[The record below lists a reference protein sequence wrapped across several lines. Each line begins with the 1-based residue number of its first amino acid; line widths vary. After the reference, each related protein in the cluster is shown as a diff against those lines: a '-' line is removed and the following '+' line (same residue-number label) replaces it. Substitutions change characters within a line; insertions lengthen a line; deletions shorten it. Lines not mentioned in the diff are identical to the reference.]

1 MLSALAVSMRTVLK
15 RLAADWLVAGAAFV
29 TIVLAIA
36 LLAAGPIYADA
47 VALSSLQRTL
57 ADSAVIDS
65 NITVKVNVFPDL
77 YSRADTTVR
86 SVVQRAT
93 TTTGSKVLAH
103 IEAEAFQLIEDDPG
117 DMVDLIS
124 FQFFEGIEDRATL
137 VSGRWPQ
144 TGGPPYETA
153 VNLSAAEQLGL
164 SVGDTVEVVSRR
176 DETYGTYAEV
186 VGLYEVDDTAD
197 PFWFE
202 DTLAIRGQLT
212 STSFHTFGPFV
223 VTLDTMF
230 DGFTTLRSDAEWRAL
245 PDYRNL
251 TVADVDRLGAA
262 VASLP
267 KDLDRQ
273 FFQGLDQQASGAS
286 NFTTETGLP
295 NLLAT
300 VDRSLTV
307 TRSSVLALL
316 VQLALLA
323 GYALVLTAGL
333 IIDTRRTETSLLR
346 SRGTSPRQ
354 ILGQSL
360 LEGFVLVAPAVVLGP
375 FLGMWL
381 LRVLNRAGPLAAI
394 ELTIDPMT
402 NREAFLLAV
411 VAGVLA
417 LVALTWPAVRAAQ
430 RFPEGEGSRR
440 RQRTSS
446 PTQRVGVDVAL
457 IALAVVVF
465 WQLQVLGPQVSAR
478 VRGVFGVDPLLIVA
492 PAIGLLTG
500 AVLALRIVPLLA
512 RMAEWLASSGRSA
525 VSTLASWQV
534 ARRPVRY
541 ARSALLLMM
550 AIGIGFFAA
559 SYSTTWIGTQRDQ
572 AAYAVGADIVV
583 RPDRATGSSLDDL
596 VLESAHTSI
605 DEVTASMPVTKL
617 LGQLGD
623 TGGLA
628 QFFILDAS
636 KASQVVQIRQD
647 LAPDFEDLMETLVK
661 GRPEMGG
668 VPLPGEPIAVT
679 LDFDA
684 VEELPDEEEA
694 KERDIVP
701 SIGFQGQAR
710 LILQDGDGRLHR
722 VIAGNMVVN
731 EGPQRLRIDL
741 TEDLRDAVAHPV
753 YPLRVVNIEIRSQIP
768 ADYSRMVDLRI
779 DGITVTSGDGAS
791 ENLPMASTSWDL
803 DVGRVVGADQSPVL
817 RPGAATEDGSLDLH
831 LETGVGFMA
840 PPAYLS
846 IRPRGTDLPAA
857 SPAVVSEDLAETGIA
872 DVGEV
877 IRMAPLRIEND
888 DVVITGEVA
897 GFPTSS
903 PDLGPIVI
911 LDLPTFQM
919 MGYEPGY
926 GLAAVDEYW
935 LATNGEVDDAVTD
948 LRSPPINT
956 FRANTIES
964 LTDRL
969 VSDPVALGTIG
980 ALTVGFVAAAIF
992 AAVGFA
998 VSATVSARERLI
1010 EFALLRALGLS
1021 PRQLGWWLILEQGV
1035 LVLVSLIL
1043 GTLIGIVLTAYL
1055 LPLVTLTQGGR
1066 PAVPDVI
1073 VVYPWATVTWLE
1085 LAVVG
1090 VLGAIVTVLTT
1101 VLRRVGLGSML
1112 RLGED

>member
-1 MLSALAVSMRTVLK
+1 MLSALAVSFRTVLK

-29 TIVLAIA
+29 TIILAIA

-57 ADSAVIDS
+57 ADSAVTDS
-65 NITVKVNVFPDL
+65 NINVKVNVFPDL
-77 YSRADTTVR
+77 YESADSTVR
-86 SVVQRAT
+86 ATVKRAT
-93 TTTGSKVLAH
+93 ATTGSDVLAH
-103 IEAEAFQLIEDDPG
+103 IEAEAFQLAVEDQEDV
-117 DMVDLIS
+117 VDLAS
-124 FQFFEGIEDRATL
+124 FQFFERIEDRATI
-137 VSGRWPQ
+137 VSGRWPR
-144 TGGPPYETA
+144 TGGPPFETA
-153 VNLSAAEQLGL
+153 LNAPAAERLGL
-164 SVGDTVEVVSRR
+164 GVGDTVNVVSRR
-176 DETYGTYAEV
+176 DDTYATSAEI
-186 VGLYEVDDTAD
+186 VGIYEVDDTAD

-202 DTLAIRGQLT
+202 DELAIRGQVM
-212 STSFHTFGPFV
+212 SSSFHTFGPFL
-223 VTLDTMF
+223 VTLGTMLE
-230 DGFTTLRSDAEWRAL
+230 GFTTQRTDAEWRVL
-245 PDYRNL
+245 PEYRNL
-251 TVADVDRLGAA
+251 TVAEVDRLGAA

-267 KDLDRQ
+267 EDLDRN
-273 FFQGLDQQASGAS
+273 FFRALDQQASGS
-286 NFTTETGLP
+286 SSFTIETGLTD
-295 NLLAT
+295 LLAT

-333 IIDTRRTETSLLR
+333 IVDTRRTETALLR

-354 ILGQSL
+354 ILGHSL
-360 LEGFVLVAPAVVLGP
+360 IEGLVLVVPAAVLGP
-375 FLGMWL
+375 YLGMWL
-381 LRVLNRAGPLAAI
+381 LHILNRAGPLAAI
-394 ELTIDPMT
+394 ELTIDPVT
-402 NREAFLLAV
+402 NREAFLLAL

-417 LVALTWPAVRAAQ
+417 LTALSWPAVRAAR
-430 RFPEGEGSRR
+430 RFPEGEARSR

-446 PTQRVGVDVAL
+446 VTQRVGVDVAL
-457 IALAVVVF
+457 IALAIVVF
-465 WQLQVLGPQVSAR
+465 WQLQVLGPRVSAR

-512 RMAEWLASSGRSA
+512 RVAEWLASSGRSA
-525 VSTLASWQV
+525 VSPLASWQV

-596 VLESAHTSI
+596 VLDSAHKSI
-605 DEVTASMPVTKL
+605 DGVAASMPVIEM

-636 KASQVVQIRQD
+636 KANQVVRIRED
-647 LAPDFEDLMETLVK
+647 LAPDFEDLMGTLVD
-661 GRPEMGG
+661 GRPEMAG
-668 VPLPGEPIAVT
+668 VLLPGEPTSIA
-679 LDFDA
+679 LGFDA
-684 VEELPDEEEA
+684 VEELPDEEVA
-694 KERDIVP
+694 AQLDIEPRV
-701 SIGFQGQAR
+701 GFEGQAR
-710 LILQDGDGRLHR
+710 FILQDGDGRLYR
-722 VIAGNMVVN
+722 VIAGDLTVN
-731 EGPQRLRIDL
+731 EGPQTIRVDL
-741 TEDLRDAVAHPV
+741 TDDLRGGVAHPV
-753 YPLRVVNIEIRSQIP
+753 YPVRVVNIEIRSQIP
-768 ADYSRMVDLRI
+768 SDYPRTVDLRL
-779 DGITVTSGDGAS
+779 DGITVTSADGVS
-791 ENLPMASTSWDL
+791 KLIPMSATSWDL
-803 DVGRVVGADQSPVL
+803 DVSQVVGASLPPVL
-817 RPGAATEDGSLDLH
+817 RRDAATDAGSLALDV
-831 LETGVGFMA
+831 ETGIGFMA
-840 PPAYLS
+840 PPVYMS
-846 IRPRGTDLPAA
+846 IRPRGTDLPVTF
-857 SPAVVSEDLAETGIA
+857 PAVVSEDFADTGLAA
-872 DVGEV
+872 VGEV

-888 DVVITGEVA
+888 DVVVA
-897 GFPTSS
+897 GQLHSFPTSKS
-903 PDLGPIVI
+903 DLGPAVI
-911 LDLPTFQM
+911 LDLPTVQM

-926 GLAAVDEYW
+926 GLAPVDEYW
-935 LATNGEVDDAVTD
+935 LAAGGDVDDAVAG
-948 LRSPPINT
+948 LRAPPINS
-956 FRANTIES
+956 FRVDTLES
-964 LTDRL
+964 LTNRL

-1021 PRQLGWWLILEQGV
+1021 PRQLGRWLILEQGV
-1035 LVLVSLIL
+1035 LVLASLVL
-1043 GTLIGIVLTAYL
+1043 GTLIGVVLTAFL

-1066 PAVPDVI
+1066 PAVPDVLVI
-1073 VVYPWATVTWLE
+1073 YPWTTVIWLE

-1090 VLGAIVTVLTT
+1090 VLGLIVAVLTV